1 MLGMTNSGSGR
12 RRGKWYLRLAVL
24 VVCLFGVIVIYVSNQ
39 LLTQRFTETISN
51 RSDVRLALYVTNLM
65 NELQRNSVV
74 PQLLSRDPDLIK
86 ALENKDYSL
95 STARLLSFVDEIG
108 AASLTLLDRD
118 GRAVAATDRNRIGTD
133 HRQNPYFVDA
143 QRSNQTVYTT

>member
-1 MLGMTNSGSGR
+1 
-12 RRGKWYLRLAVL
+12 
-24 VVCLFGVIVIYVSNQ
+24 
-39 LLTQRFTETISN
+39 RFTETISN
-51 RSDVRLALYVTNLM
+51 RSDVRLALYVTNLK

-86 ALENKDYSL
+86 ALEDKDYSL

-143 QRSNQTVYTT
+143 LRSNQTVYTTFQRDEGGFAYIYSRRVELAGTLR